1 MSARNTGV
9 TTGRRRHGGLVVG
22 VIGVL
27 GELMI
32 TLGAL
37 VALFLVW
44 HLWWTDVEARG
55 EHEAAITALEA
66 QWQAQSPASE
76 AGATGADTGS
86 QTGADA
92 TADAGSGGASGV
104 GADGASGSGAAAPI
118 APPQQGDPPLVP
130 VAPENTVWAIL
141 HVPAFD
147 EPVTPVGEG
156 VTREGVLNVL
166 GAGHDPGTAMPGQV
180 GNFALAGHRTT
191 YGRPFHDIARLQ
203 AGDPIVLE
211 TADAFYVYTVTDH
224 EIVTPDRVDVVAPV
238 PGHPGQQPTERLIT
252 LTACHPMYSA
262 AERYVVH
269 GTLSSWTRKADGV
282 PAELAGDGGA

>member
-1 MSARNTGV
+1 MSARNTADS
-9 TTGRRRHGGLVVG
+9 TGRRRHGGLIVG
-22 VIGVL
+22 VIGVR

-44 HLWWTDVEARG
+44 QLWWTDVEVRG

-66 QWQAQSPASE
+66 QWQTQSSASG
-76 AGATGADTGS
+76 AG
-86 QTGADA
+86 A
-92 TADAGSGGASGV
+92 TADAGSGGASGA

-166 GAGHDPGTAMPGQV
+166 GAGHHPGTAMLGQV

-211 TADAFYVYTVTDH
+211 TADAYDVYTVTDH

-238 PGHPGQQPTERLIT
+238 PGHPGLQPTERMIT

>member
-1 MSARNTGV
+1 MSARNTADS
-9 TTGRRRHGGLVVG
+9 TGRRRSGGLVVG
-22 VIGVL
+22 AIGVL

-44 HLWWTDVEARG
+44 QLWWTDVEARG

-66 QWQAQSPASE
+66 QWQTQSPAS
-76 AGATGADTGS
+76 
-86 QTGADA
+86 
-92 TADAGSGGASGV
+92 GV
-104 GADGASGSGAAAPI
+104 GASGSGAAAPI

-130 VAPENTVWAIL
+130 VAPEKTVWAIL

-156 VTREGVLNVL
+156 VTREGVLNVI
-166 GAGHDPGTAMPGQV
+166 GAGHYPGTAMPGQV

-211 TADAFYVYTVTDH
+211 TADAYYVYTVTDH

-238 PGHPGQQPTERLIT
+238 PGHPGQQPTERMIT

>member
-22 VIGVL
+22 AIGVL

-32 TLGAL
+32 TLGAV

-44 HLWWTDVEARG
+44 QLWWTDVEARG

-92 TADAGSGGASGV
+92 TADAGSGGASGA

-118 APPQQGDPPLVP
+118 APPQLGDPPLVP

-156 VTREGVLNVL
+156 VTREGVLNVI
-166 GAGHDPGTAMPGQV
+166 GAAHDPGTAMPG
-180 GNFALAGHRTT
+180 
-191 YGRPFHDIARLQ
+191 
-203 AGDPIVLE
+203 
-211 TADAFYVYTVTDH
+211 
-224 EIVTPDRVDVVAPV
+224 
-238 PGHPGQQPTERLIT
+238 
-252 LTACHPMYSA
+252 
-262 AERYVVH
+262 
-269 GTLSSWTRKADGV
+269 
-282 PAELAGDGGA
+282 